1 MHLARLASAIVIICL
16 HGGNRCFQPVDMLKF
31 AKHSVCFDAFVR
43 HMASVARE
51 ESPTTFQEA
60 KIVLHITKAR
70 FHAFPLS
77 LMVNPRRFCTGFH
90 VSRQQA
96 TNLNNGDDGSCSE
109 TPERFK
115 TKHMQEEVG
124 LLRKKNSTV
133 APRSCGSRESPAGAC
148 QLARTER

>member
-16 HGGNRCFQPVDMLKF
+16 HGGNRCFQPADMLKF

-43 HMASVARE
+43 HMASVARK

-60 KIVLHITKAR
+60 KTVLHITKAR

-90 VSRQQA
+90 VSRADTHWIYRKVTSCQQIGTTA
-96 TNLNNGDDGSCSE
+96 SSIL
-109 TPERFK
+109 
-115 TKHMQEEVG
+115 QI
-124 LLRKKNSTV
+124 
-133 APRSCGSRESPAGAC
+133 
-148 QLARTER
+148 